1 MSPKSIG
8 SILIL
13 SVILASLL
21 LPVANIVTAQISPG
35 RIVEIKTAKI
45 YPGEPVVVSIEVY
58 MATTYTVKLC
68 PDLACSEVW
77 SWVSRYASV
86 PGAYDV
92 ILTLP
97 ESLPG
102 ATDTNGDGL
111 IDLYVVLEIWGTLAD
126 HEETVVYPKVVV
138 TPPSTTVV
146 VPTATSPYYAP
157 VTVTVRFLGYLPGDT
172 VSSINVEGPLTGT
185 YPITPVTIGTDG
197 TGSTSIKLLDLTGF
211 GLPRGTYKVTGIPV
225 ATDIT
230 NVKPGSL
237 EVRPQ
242 VIVTPFESNGRCD
255 AAVCELTAITIT
267 GYGFDPK
274 VRILKVEFFNINFTN
289 VKYTF
294 TPPTTFTTNEFGY
307 FTKTDLKDWT
317 PAKKG
322 FNMTAGL
329 YIPIVYE
336 APIPTTFTNTSTIEL
351 KKKGTVIISESVIVG
366 ALGTRASVSATSY
379 VDAKLDYVL
388 KQSRM
393 SYVLTE
399 VLRINISYGGKL
411 YQLAANLVDGNVKFA
426 LYNITTVPFVTMFET
441 TITPTYNETLGAYQA
456 DLSFN
461 IVPTAYYPDKPPTPG
476 AYRYW
481 ATFYSYPNQI
491 LLLLR
496 EWSLVVTKANLSVTY
511 TNKDTGTTVSRFYE
525 YPTNMSVTDYIIKI
539 PTLKFTDAGIDWSV
553 DWSYDVGT
561 ITATLKVTAAPVTGP
576 SFEFRNVYYIV
587 RPLLILLTPGVI
599 YPGMTVTMAAYG
611 YGPGAAWG
619 YPGYNTLY
627 VYWEKIL
634 LLDTFTLG
642 KDGNLTFKVKI
653 PEDATFG
660 VHYIWGVD
668 KWGYEY
674 TLAIIV
680 GAKAYWYTGK
690 IVPEVWAGYNDKRV
704 EVCPCP
710 ESLGVAGVKYCA
722 QCAVY
727 TAKCDYLGDVIK
739 VVVAGLSPGET
750 IRVYFGGKLMLTAKV
765 NKSTEEV
772 SFVVPSVPEGTYTIT
787 VVGTASGS
795 ITVTDFF
802 NTTKLVTASPKVVPK
817 VLILDLNKDV
827 VPVIVGSGFVRVI
840 GSGFPS
846 GIAMYAVLFNGTD
859 AAYTLNAHVTRWLA
873 DARGI
878 LTSPFT
884 DVLGIYV
891 PVVEPG
897 AYAISLAYSLPD
909 GTVKVAKAGYVF
921 VVNNIST
928 LLTKAELDKATAT
941 LSSKIDA
948 VSTAL
953 SSAVALL
960 TSKIDAAVTELRS
973 RIDAATGTITS
984 RIDSSTAALSSKID
998 AAVADLKTKI
1008 DASTADLKT
1017 AIDGVSKALSTAV
1030 TTITSKVDAVSGKV
1044 DTVSSKVDTVSS
1056 KVDAVAGTLKTVS
1069 DALSSVAKDV
1079 SAVKT
1084 SVDAIKADVA
1094 DIKGVKTDVAALKTD
1109 VAGVKSDVAGL
1120 KTDLTA
1126 ARSDIATVKSDVAGV
1141 KSDVAAIPGRVD
1153 GAAMASYIAV
1163 VFALLAFI
1171 MATLAFITIRKV
1183 TGAPK

>member
-21 LPVANIVTAQISPG
+21 LPVANIVTAQVSPG
-35 RIVEIKTAKI
+35 RIVEIKTAEI
-45 YPGEPVVVSIEVY
+45 YPGELVVVSIEVY

-68 PDLACSEVW
+68 PNLVNLACTNVW
-77 SWVSRYASV
+77 SWASRYASV
-86 PGAYDV
+86 PGVYDV

-102 ATDTNGDGL
+102 ANDGDDDGL
-111 IDLYVVLEIWGTLAD
+111 IDLYVVLEVWGAII
-126 HEETVVYPKVVV
+126 EQIGKAVYPKVVV

-146 VPTATSPYYAP
+146 VPTATSPYYTP

-172 VSSINVEGPLTGT
+172 VSSIRFEGPLTGT
-185 YPITPVTIGTDG
+185 YPITPVTIGTNG
-197 TGSTSIKLLDLTGF
+197 TESTLINLLNLTDYY
-211 GLPRGTYKVTGIPV
+211 GLPRGDYKVIGIPV
-225 ATDIT
+225 ATNIT

-237 EVRPQ
+237 EIRPQ
-242 VIVTPFESNGRCD
+242 VIVTPMVGNGRCD
-255 AAVCELTAITIT
+255 ADECELEAITIT
-267 GYGFDPK
+267 GYGFGK
-274 VRILKVEFFNINFTN
+274 TVEILKVEFFNINFTN
-289 VKYTF
+289 VRYTF
-294 TPPTTFTTNEFGY
+294 TPPTTFTTNEYGY
-307 FTKTDLKDWT
+307 FTKTNLKDWT
-317 PAKKG
+317 PGARG

-336 APIPTTFTNTSTIEL
+336 AGAEL
-351 KKKGTVIISESVIVG
+351 
-366 ALGTRASVSATSY
+366 
-379 VDAKLDYVL
+379 
-388 KQSRM
+388 
-393 SYVLTE
+393 
-399 VLRINISYGGKL
+399 
-411 YQLAANLVDGNVKFA
+411 
-426 LYNITTVPFVTMFET
+426 P
-441 TITPTYNETLGAYQA
+441 
-456 DLSFN
+456 
-461 IVPTAYYPDKPPTPG
+461 
-476 AYRYW
+476 
-481 ATFYSYPNQI
+481 
-491 LLLLR
+491 
-496 EWSLVVTKANLSVTY
+496 
-511 TNKDTGTTVSRFYE
+511 
-525 YPTNMSVTDYIIKI
+525 
-539 PTLKFTDAGIDWSV
+539 
-553 DWSYDVGT
+553 
-561 ITATLKVTAAPVTGP
+561 
-576 SFEFRNVYYIV
+576 FEFRNVYYLV
-587 RPLLILLTPGVI
+587 RPLLILLTPEAI
-599 YPGMTVTMAAYG
+599 YPGTTVTIAAYG
-611 YGPGAAWG
+611 YGPDAAWG
-619 YPGYNTLY
+619 YPEYNTLY

-634 LLDTFTLG
+634 LLGTFTLG

-653 PEDATFG
+653 PEDAAFG
-660 VHYIWGVD
+660 AHYIWGVD

-690 IVPEVWAGYNDKRV
+690 TVPEVWAGYNDKRV

-710 ESLGVAGVKYCA
+710 QSLGVTGVKYCA

-750 IRVYFGGKLMLTAKV
+750 IRVYFGGRLMLTARV

-802 NTTKLVTASPKVVPK
+802 DTTKLVTASPKVVPK

-827 VPVIVGSGFVRVI
+827 VPVLVGSGFVRVI
-840 GSGFPS
+840 GSGFPA

-909 GTVKVAKAGYVF
+909 GTIKVAKAGYVF
-921 VVNNIST
+921 VVNNISI

-998 AAVADLKTKI
+998 AAVADIKTKI
-1008 DASTADLKT
+1008 DASTADLKA

-1079 SAVKT
+1079 SEVKA
-1084 SVDAIKADVA
+1084 SVDTIKTDVT
-1094 DIKGVKTDVAALKTD
+1094 DIKGVKTDIAALKTD
-1109 VAGVKSDVAGL
+1109 LAGVKSDVAGL

-1126 ARSDIATVKSDVAGV
+1126 VRSDVATVRSDVAGV
-1141 KSDVAAIPGRVD
+1141 KSDVAAIPGRID
-1153 GAAMASYIAV
+1153 GATMASYIAV